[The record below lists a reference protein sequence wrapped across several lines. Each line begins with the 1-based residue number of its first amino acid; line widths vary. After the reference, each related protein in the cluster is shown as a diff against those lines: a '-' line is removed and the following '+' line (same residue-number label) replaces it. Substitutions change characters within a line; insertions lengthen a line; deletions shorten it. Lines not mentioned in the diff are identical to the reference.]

1 VRADP
6 EGDELCLLQRRLDQV
21 PNC

>member
-1 VRADP
+1 VLADP